1 MYVFRECRRKLEELT
16 PKEVLECI
24 QMIVDKNVCVVQ
36 TSGIKYNLYLI
47 PQYS

>member
-24 QMIVDKNVCVVQ
+24 QMIVDKNVRQFICTELQ
-36 TSGIKYNLYLI
+36 
-47 PQYS
+47 